1 MKENPIGTYGFFF
14 LSYYVRYPLSEIQIP
29 SGWEPLKIF
38 GFFFILTVCIT
49 SKSLDHY
56 ITVKNKKGN

>member
-38 GFFFILTVCIT
+38 GFFLF
-49 SKSLDHY
+49 
-56 ITVKNKKGN
+56 

>member
-38 GFFFILTVCIT
+38 GFFFYFNGLYYLEVPW
-49 SKSLDHY
+49 SLY
-56 ITVKNKKGN
+56 YS